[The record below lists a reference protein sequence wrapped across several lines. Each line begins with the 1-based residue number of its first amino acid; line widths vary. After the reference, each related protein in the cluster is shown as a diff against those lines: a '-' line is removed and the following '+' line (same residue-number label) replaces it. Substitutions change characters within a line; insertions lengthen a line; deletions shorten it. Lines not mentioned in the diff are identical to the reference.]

1 MGAGGSVATP
11 DPLGPRNWFQS
22 EVSPI
27 ELHAKEAAHKCVNRV
42 VNCLRNECIDM
53 DGCRMWLTKSSRF
66 LRGGRL
72 LGVMVLFV
80 AAEVIEVHRCY

>member
-1 MGAGGSVATP
+1 MGGCDSVATP

-27 ELHAKEAAHKCVNRV
+27 ELHANEAAHKCVNRL
-42 VNCLRNECIDM
+42 VNFLRNECIDV

-66 LRGGRL
+66 LRDVRL
-72 LGVMVLFV
+72 LGVMVLFI

>member
-1 MGAGGSVATP
+1 MGGCDSVATP

-27 ELHAKEAAHKCVNRV
+27 ELHAKEAAHKCVNRG
-42 VNCLRNECIDM
+42 VNFLRNECIYM

-66 LRGGRL
+66 PRGGKL
-72 LGVMVLFV
+72 LGMMVLFI
-80 AAEVIEVHRCY
+80 AAQVIEVHRCY